1 MPSARG
7 RSEGMTVNEDVA
19 PFTIAFVA
27 GVTLTRWTSA
37 WADRQ
42 PGIPLAFLPVGTAEQ
57 TEVLHDGRADVS
69 FVRFPVDGTDLS
81 VIPLYAEVPVVVVPK
96 DHPVSLFET
105 VTLADLAEETITPP
119 TLSPGDAV
127 ELVAAGGGVVILPQ
141 SIARMHGRKDVV
153 ARPVVDAP
161 ETRIAIAWVEANTTE
176 RVEEFV
182 GIVRGR
188 TAASSRATPTPPAEP
203 KPPRKEAKPR
213 PKQQSQAQARAAA
226 NRRRRSGR

>member
-1 MPSARG
+1 
-7 RSEGMTVNEDVA
+7 VNEEVA

-37 WADRQ
+37 WAERQ
-42 PGIPLAFLPVGTAEQ
+42 QGIPLAFLPVGIAEQ

-69 FVRFPVDGTDLS
+69 FVRFPVDGSGLS
-81 VIPLYAEVPVVVVPK
+81 VIPLYEEVPVVVVPR
-96 DHPVSLFET
+96 DHPVSALET
-105 VTLADLAEETITPP
+105 VTLSQLEALEGTTILPPSLA
-119 TLSPGDAV
+119 PGDAV

-153 ARPVVDAP
+153 ARPVADAP
-161 ETRIAIAWVEANTTE
+161 HTRIAIAWLEAGTTE
-176 RVEEFV
+176 RIEEFV

-203 KPPRKEAKPR
+203 KPSRKDAKPR
-213 PKQQSQAQARAAA
+213 PKQQSQSQARAAA